1 MDAREQQQAG
11 LVLREALRSV
21 GFELVVERVRV
32 RDTTHPRHAE
42 ELLDDAGYE
51 TAVGYL
57 YARGYRLRL
66 ALAKAEVG
74 NDLGRDSDHT
84 GTTPALRLLT

>member
-1 MDAREQQQAG
+1 MDAREQKQAG
-11 LVLREALRSV
+11 LVLRQALRAV

-51 TAVGYL
+51 AAVGYL
-57 YARGYRLRL
+57 YARGYRLRM
-66 ALAKAEVG
+66 APSAPEETMAATD
-74 NDLGRDSDHT
+74 NA